1 MTAEQKQKLL
11 ESYNDYCEIEFDRT
25 GYESIEEMPVVIPMG
40 YTTSDFGQ
48 YEVQVNFDTEKL
60 EWQEYID
67 GELKIVLKE
76 NSIEEFINEID
87 VLRFDEIVADI
98 LYMAN
103 EREGGDK
110 YE

>member
-1 MTAEQKQKLL
+1 MRAEQKHKLL
-11 ESYNDYCEIEFDRT
+11 EVLNSYSENEFNQK
-25 GYESIEEMPVVIPMG
+25 GYGSIEEIPVVIPMG

-76 NSIEEFINEID
+76 NSIEEFINVD

-103 EREGGDK
+103 EREGEDK